1 MLTILNKFIKTPIIV
16 LTLLYFAVSFQIYNW
31 LGVNTLWGGGEDV
44 LLPRTYVICSTLFTY
59 IMLQT
64 CGWFEYDRDIK

>member
-1 MLTILNKFIKTPIIV
+1 MLPILNKFLKTPIVV

-44 LLPRTYVICSTLFTY
+44 LLPRTYVICSTLLVY
-59 IMLQT
+59 LMLQVS
-64 CGWFEYDRDIK
+64 GWFEDDKDNK

>member
-44 LLPRTYVICSTLFTY
+44 LLPRTYVICSTLLTY
-59 IMLQT
+59 LMLQVS
-64 CGWFEYDRDIK
+64 GWFEDDKDNK